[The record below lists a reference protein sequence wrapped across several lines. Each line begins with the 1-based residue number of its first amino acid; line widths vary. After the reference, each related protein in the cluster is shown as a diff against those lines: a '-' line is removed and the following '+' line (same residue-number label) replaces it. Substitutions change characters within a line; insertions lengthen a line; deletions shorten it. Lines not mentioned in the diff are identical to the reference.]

1 MKNQLFGLSMGFAAL
16 IAATDMVKAQQQT
29 NRCAPRDVV
38 ITRLSDGY
46 GETRRSIG
54 LAANSTL
61 VEMHASN
68 DSGTWSITVTHPN
81 GMTCL
86 VAAGNSFEEIEEE
99 LPASLGAP
107 T

>member
-16 IAATDMVKAQQQT
+16 IAAAEMAKAEQT
-29 NRCAPRDVV
+29 NRCAPREVV

-61 VEMHASN
+61 VEMHASD

-99 LPASLGAP
+99 LPASLGSP